1 MRSGLERQMVQGQVE
16 EMLDLLQTNL
26 DLQAAAT
33 LMSAPASG
41 RSGSRLPDVAWLLTA
56 AEQSESEGKGKEK
69 VVEKKD
75 EEVKRLRKRKEVIV
89 IDPGRSRLPAYN
101 VAATDVRILS
111 QCCLVAEELRWAGA

>member
-1 MRSGLERQMVQGQVE
+1 MERQMVQGQVE

-75 EEVKRLRKRKEVIV
+75 EEVKRSRKQKEVIV
-89 IDPGRSRLPAYN
+89 PGRSRLPTYD